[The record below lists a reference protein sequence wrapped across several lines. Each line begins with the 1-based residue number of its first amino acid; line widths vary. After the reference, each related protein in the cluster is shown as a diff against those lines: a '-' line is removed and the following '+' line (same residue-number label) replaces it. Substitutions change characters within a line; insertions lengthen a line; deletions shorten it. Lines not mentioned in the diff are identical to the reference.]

1 MFRRPGCFEPDGL
14 TGRDSRSR
22 RHSCISLHLPGSH
35 LERQI
40 VAFALRPVAE
50 DVRELATEDLAATS
64 IAGIGGPFDGS
75 AVDPDHFDRFDL
87 RSACRLRPTE
97 RKRRATA

>member
-40 VAFALRPVAE
+40 VAFALRPGAE

-64 IAGIGGPFDGS
+64 IAGIGGPLDGS
-75 AVDPDHFDRFDL
+75 PVHSYYFHRFDL
-87 RSACRLRPTE
+87 RRPGLLKP
-97 RKRRATA
+97 RKPKR